1 MRHKMPDLSTTQLI
15 ASGMATLAAAWGAS
29 YLGVYG
35 TILGAAFMS
44 VASTAGAAICKHYL
58 DQGKEQLHE
67 RTHLQDAVQEEGAA
81 REAAA
86 AATSADPT
94 RTARWLGDANA
105 TRFMDD
111 PNATRKDGLPTLGDR
126 ALGGSGSDDPNLTRI
141 DRTPAETVAAA
152 LAAEAGD
159 GAVREASWKAA
170 FASTLEWAK
179 QRWVVLLVSS
189 AAVFAVVTGG
199 VALYQWQTD
208 KAFGG
213 SGVIQQSSR
222 GGGGGGNDHDET
234 PSHKPSTD
242 SSSPTPDES
251 GSAPS
256 TTPSGNPSSTP
267 SSTPS
272 TTPTTPTKPPTTTP
286 TPTPDKSTPKDQPS
300 TGGGQGQTPKN
311 DVEPSGN

>member
-67 RTHLQDAVQEEGAA
+67 RTHLQEAAQEEEAARGAA
-81 REAAA
+81 V

-111 PNATRKDGLPTLGDR
+111 PNATRKDGLPTLGDL
-126 ALGGSGSDDPNLTRI
+126 APGDPNMTRI

-159 GAVREASWKAA
+159 GAVRRASWKAA

-213 SGVIQQSSR
+213 SGVIQHSSR

-234 PSHKPSTD
+234 PSHRPSTD
-242 SSSPTPDES
+242 SSSPTPDKS
-251 GSAPS
+251 GSGSDSPS
-256 TTPSGNPSSTP
+256 PGRSSSSPSSTP
-267 SSTPS
+267 T
-272 TTPTTPTKPPTTTP
+272 TTPTTPTKPPTPTP

-311 DVEPSGN
+311 DVAPSGN

>member
-15 ASGMATLAAAWGAS
+15 ASGLATLAAAWGAS

-44 VASTAGAAICKHYL
+44 VASTAGAAVCKHYL

-67 RTHLQDAVQEEGAA
+67 RTHLQEAVQEEAVA
-81 REAAA
+81 RGAAA

-105 TRFMDD
+105 TQFMDD
-111 PNATRKDGLPTLGDR
+111 PNATRVDPNATRMDGLPTL
-126 ALGGSGSDDPNLTRI
+126 SDPNVTRI
-141 DRTPAETVAAA
+141 DRTPAETVAAE

-159 GAVREASWKAA
+159 EAVRRASWKAA
-170 FASTLEWAK
+170 FESTLEWAR

-199 VALYQWQTD
+199 VALFQWQTD

-222 GGGGGGNDHDET
+222 GGGGGGGTDHDEK
-234 PSHKPSTD
+234 PSHKPSTGT
-242 SSSPTPDES
+242 SSPTPSDS

-256 TTPSGNPSSTP
+256 DTP
-267 SSTPS
+267 SSGPS
-272 TTPTTPTKPPTTTP
+272 SSPSDKPTETPTTPTAPPTNP
-286 TPTPDKSTPKDQPS
+286 TPTPDKSTPKDTPS
-300 TGGGQGQTPKN
+300 TGDGQGGQTPKN
-311 DVEPSGN
+311 NVQPSGN